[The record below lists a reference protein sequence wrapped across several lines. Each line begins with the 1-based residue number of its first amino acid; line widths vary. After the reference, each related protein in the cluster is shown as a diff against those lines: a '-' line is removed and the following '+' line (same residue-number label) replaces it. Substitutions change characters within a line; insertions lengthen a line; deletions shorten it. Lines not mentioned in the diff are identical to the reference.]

1 MSKVKNEEEGCIVLN
16 KPFIGGYIDRS
27 NENETHEAKTK
38 NRQNKDKHHELTR
51 TEKVGAFAHFADLGT
66 VQRLRSSSQ
75 TGGYRKLSR

>member
-38 NRQNKDKHHELTR
+38 NRQNKVKFHE
-51 TEKVGAFAHFADLGT
+51 
-66 VQRLRSSSQ
+66 
-75 TGGYRKLSR
+75 KLS